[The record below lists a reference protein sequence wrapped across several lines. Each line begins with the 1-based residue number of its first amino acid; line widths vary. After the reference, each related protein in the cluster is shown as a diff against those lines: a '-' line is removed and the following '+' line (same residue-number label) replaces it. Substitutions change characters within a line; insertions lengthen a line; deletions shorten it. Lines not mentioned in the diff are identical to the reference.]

1 MRCAPIPMTPPP
13 GMGTE
18 RFRRFWKWISD
29 CGLPLGSFSTDQ
41 TLFACLPDMRE
52 IERELAERYFQSV
65 HAPSAMGYMT
75 DTEKRIAREVLA
87 DLRAVMARAP
97 SARETSATARRATES
112 KDTASFENVMSA
124 LDDALKGGG

>member
-18 RFRRFWKWISD
+18 RFRRFWAWMRD
-29 CGLPLGSFSTDQ
+29 CGTGLGSFSTDEG
-41 TLFACLPDMRE
+41 LYRALPDLRE
-52 IERELAERYFQSV
+52 IERELAERFARST
-65 HAPSAMGYMT
+65 APGAEGYVT

-97 SARETSATARRATES
+97 SARETTATARRATEN
-112 KDTASFENVMSA
+112 KGTASFEDVMGA
-124 LDDALKGGG
+124 LDDALKGGA